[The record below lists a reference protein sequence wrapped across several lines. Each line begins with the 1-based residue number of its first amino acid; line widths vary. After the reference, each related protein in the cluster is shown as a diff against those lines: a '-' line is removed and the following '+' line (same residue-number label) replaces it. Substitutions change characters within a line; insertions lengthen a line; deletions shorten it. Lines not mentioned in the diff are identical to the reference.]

1 MKTKKFFCLSML
13 LLFAV
18 SVWSQ
23 KPSNVPLRPM
33 IGDSIVRPTSLIL
46 DDIPIVSLD
55 GTELTFDF
63 SPATVSQIVIMDE
76 DNQNQVV
83 YSGSFL
89 SSTQVVVDLENEGVG
104 KGIYLLWLYAF
115 GEWWQGEFEIIEEDN

>member
-1 MKTKKFFCLSML
+1 MKKKKFFCLSML
-13 LLFAV
+13 LLLAA
-18 SVWSQ
+18 SVWAQ
-23 KPSNVPLRPM
+23 GAVDIPIKRMPT
-33 IGDSIVRPTSLIL
+33 DSIGVPKTPVLL
-46 DDIPIVSLD
+46 PIPIVSLD

-76 DNQNQVV
+76 NNQNQVV
-83 YSGSFL
+83 YSGSFT

-115 GEWWQGEFEIIEEDN
+115 GEWWQGEFEIIEE

>member
-1 MKTKKFFCLSML
+1 ML
-13 LLFAV
+13 LLLAA

-23 KPSNVPLRPM
+23 GAVDIPIKRMPT
-33 IGDSIVRPTSLIL
+33 DSIEIPKSPVLSP
-46 DDIPIVSLD
+46 IPIVSLE

-76 DNQNQVV
+76 NHQNQVV

-115 GEWWQGEFEIIEEDN
+115 GEWWQGEFEIIEE

>member
-1 MKTKKFFCLSML
+1 MKKKFYFLFAL
-13 LLFAV
+13 LLLSAG

-23 KPSNVPLRPM
+23 GP
-33 IGDSIVRPTSLIL
+33 I
-46 DDIPIVSLD
+46 DIPIIQMPKDSIDKPTSPILTPVPFVTQEGS
-55 GTELTFDF
+55 ELTFDF

-76 DNQNQVV
+76 NNQNQVV
-83 YSGSFL
+83 YSSSFL

-115 GEWWQGEFEIIEEDN
+115 GEWWEGEFEIIEE